1 MRIREVMTQ
10 PVMTIA
16 PDSTL
21 RDAVRIM
28 NEGHFR
34 QLPVV
39 DCGRLVGILT
49 DRDIRLHVIHLDD
62 RHEVGGTFNRALE
75 IPVEGVMSRDVK
87 TLRADLDV
95 KAAVDAFISEKYGGF
110 PVVDEAGR
118 LVGILTYIDL
128 LVAFRSKL

>member
-1 MRIREVMTQ
+1 MRVREVMTQ

-16 PDSTL
+16 PDSSL

-95 KAAVDAFISEKYGGF
+95 KAAVDAFIDEKYGGF
-110 PVVDEAGR
+110 PVVDDAGR